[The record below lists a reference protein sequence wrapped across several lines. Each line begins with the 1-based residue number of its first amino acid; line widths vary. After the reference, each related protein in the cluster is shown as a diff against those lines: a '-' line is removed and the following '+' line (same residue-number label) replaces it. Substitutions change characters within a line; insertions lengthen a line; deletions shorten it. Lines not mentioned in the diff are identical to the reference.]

1 MALQQGGEPKR
12 IDLNS
17 DMGESFGAYQ
27 LGADEEILR
36 SVTSANVACGWHGGD
51 PAVMRRTVELA
62 KARGVGVGAHP
73 SYPDLLGFGRRVM
86 QLTRQEA
93 RDYMLY
99 QIGALRAFTDAA
111 GIPLQHVKPHGA
123 IYNAAVKD
131 REVSLGIAEAV
142 REAGGDLILVTLPQG
157 ETLRAATEL
166 GVRVAREA
174 FGDRAY
180 NEDGT
185 LVSRRIAGSLVTDPD
200 RVAARVLDLVSGKV
214 TAITGKEIRLDA
226 DTICLHG
233 DTPGAAEIAR
243 RVRERLEAAGI
254 RPVPMAQLVRRA

>member
-1 MALQQGGEPKR
+1 MTATSEPKQ

-17 DMGESFGAYQ
+17 DMGESFGAYR
-27 LGADEEILR
+27 LGADEDILR
-36 SVTSANVACGWHGGD
+36 CVTSANVACGWHGGD

-86 QLTRQEA
+86 HLTRQEA
-93 RDYMLY
+93 RDYVLY
-99 QIGALRAFTDAA
+99 QIGALRAFTEAL
-111 GIPLQHVKPHGA
+111 GIRLQHVKPHGA
-123 IYNAAVKD
+123 IYNAAVQD
-131 REVSLGIAEAV
+131 RELSLGIAEAV

-157 ETLRAATEL
+157 ETLRAAAEL
-166 GVRVAREA
+166 GLRVAREA

-185 LVSRRIAGSLVTDPD
+185 LVSRRVAGSLITDPE

-214 TAITGKEIRLDA
+214 TAITGKEIRLEA
-226 DTICLHG
+226 DTIFLNW
-233 DTPGAAEIAR
+233 
-243 RVRERLEAAGI
+243 VL
-254 RPVPMAQLVRRA
+254 